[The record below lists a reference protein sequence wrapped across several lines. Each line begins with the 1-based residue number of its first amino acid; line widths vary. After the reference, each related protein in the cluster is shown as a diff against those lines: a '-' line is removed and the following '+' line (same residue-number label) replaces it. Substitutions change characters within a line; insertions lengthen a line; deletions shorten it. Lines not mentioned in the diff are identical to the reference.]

1 VTNTVPDI
9 ADNADDT
16 AATPAFPMARAK
28 GCPLEVAGITVRA
41 DAGMVMSNE
50 AGNRDEDTFPGGDH
64 HREK

>member
-9 ADNADDT
+9 AAI
-16 AATPAFPMARAK
+16 PAFPMARAK

-41 DAGMVMSNE
+41 GAGMVMSNE